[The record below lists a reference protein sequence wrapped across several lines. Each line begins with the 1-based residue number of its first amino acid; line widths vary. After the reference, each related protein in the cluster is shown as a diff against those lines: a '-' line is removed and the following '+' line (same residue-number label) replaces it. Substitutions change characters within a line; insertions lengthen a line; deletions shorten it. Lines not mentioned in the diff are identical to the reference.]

1 MSEDITANYH
11 GGHPRSVEAHEA
23 TKPRKSAYYARIP
36 LLNTHPRG
44 MTCEEAEI
52 LLGMKNQTCSAR
64 FSDMKKRGWLTWCG
78 KRPTRSGVDA
88 DVWRAARAGEAQ
100 A

>member
-11 GGHPRSVEAHEA
+11 GGHPRSVEAQEA
-23 TKPRKSAYYARIP
+23 TKPRKNADYSRILT
-36 LLNTHPRG
+36 LLHAHPYG
-44 MTCEEAEI
+44 LTCDEAEQ
-52 LLGMKNQTCSAR
+52 LLGMRHQTCSAR
-64 FSDMKKRGWLTWCG
+64 FSDMKKRGWLIWCG

-88 DVWRAARAGEAQ
+88 DVWRAPSGEAQ